1 LGKQFTNQVI
11 VFGVQDTTPASL
23 AGLDALDID
32 LSEQDAAFAAEWS
45 VWLDEHLPDIHEKF
59 ATAGSAAEKH
69 ALARQWQ
76 SQMAAGRWAALT
88 WPPEVGGRAATARQ
102 QLLFFLTS
110 AERRVPP
117 LAGRIGLNLCGPTLI
132 AHGTPE
138 QQQRF
143 LPPML
148 DGTEVWCQGFSEPG
162 AGSDLASLR
171 TRGEIDGDELVIT
184 GQKIWTSGAQVAD
197 WMFALVRT
205 DPDAPK
211 RHGISFVLVPMTAK
225 GVDIRPIRQISGDAD
240 FNEVFL
246 DEVRV
251 PLTNVVG
258 NLNDGWNVTR
268 TTLAN
273 ERAILFMG
281 QQIALTATLRKATTM
296 AKTADPQ
303 GLRAADD
310 PHLRDRIA
318 QAWIDV
324 ELVRLNGMRNLTKVL
339 SGKEPGPE
347 GAMSKL
353 FGQHVEQHLHEL
365 ALDLGREFSILDRG
379 ADDAPNR
386 GKWAL
391 GWLRTRAS
399 TIGGGTSEIQRNVLA
414 ERILGQPRDP
424 WADA

>member
-1 LGKQFTNQVI
+1 
-11 VFGVQDTTPASL
+11 VQRDTKAPP
-23 AGLDALDID
+23 GIEDLDID
-32 LSEQDAAFAAEWS
+32 LSEEDAAFAAEFAT
-45 VWLDEHLPDIHEKF
+45 WLDAHLPAVHEKL
-59 ATAGSAAEKH
+59 ASAKGDAEKQ
-69 ALARQWQ
+69 AVARDWQ
-76 SQMAAGRWAALT
+76 SQMAAAGWAAIT
-88 WPPEVGGRAATARQ
+88 WPREFGGRAATARQ
-102 QLLFFLTS
+102 QLMFYLTS

-148 DGTEVWCQGFSEPG
+148 DGRHVWCQGFSEPG

-171 TRGEIDGDELVIT
+171 TRGVIDGDSLVIT
-184 GQKIWTSGAQVAD
+184 GQKIWTSGAQHAD

-211 RHGISFVLVPMTAK
+211 RRGISFVLVPMTAD
-225 GVDIRPIRQISGDAD
+225 GVDVRPIRQISGDAG

-251 PLTNVVG
+251 PRANVVG
-258 NLNDGWNVTR
+258 ALNDGWNVTR

-281 QQIALTATLRKATTM
+281 QQMALTATLRKSIAM
-296 AKTADPQ
+296 ASEPDPH
-303 GLRAADD
+303 GVRAADD

-318 QAWIDV
+318 QAWMDV
-324 ELVRLNGMRNLTKVL
+324 ELVRLNGMRNLAKVL
-339 SGKEPGPE
+339 ACKEPGPE
-347 GAMSKL
+347 GAMLKL
-353 FGQHVEQHLHEL
+353 FGQQVEQHLHEL
-365 ALDLGREFSILDRG
+365 ALDLGGEFAILDRG
-379 ADDAPNR
+379 AADAPNQ

-414 ERILGQPRDP
+414 ERILAQPRDP

>member
-1 LGKQFTNQVI
+1 MAHSTKASAQSALGE
-11 VFGVQDTTPASL
+11 
-23 AGLDALDID
+23 LDID
-32 LSEQDAAFAAEWS
+32 MSDADTAFADEWS
-45 VWLDEHLPDIHEKF
+45 TWLDTHLPAMHSRLAEAD
-59 ATAGSAAEKH
+59 SAATKA
-69 ALARQWQ
+69 ALSREWQ
-76 SQMAAGRWAALT
+76 SLMAAGKWAAIT
-88 WPPEVGGRAATARQ
+88 WPSEFGGRNATARQ
-102 QLLFFLTS
+102 QLLFYLTS
-110 AERRVPP
+110 ADRRVPP

-138 QQQRF
+138 QRQRF
-143 LPPML
+143 LSPML
-148 DGTEVWCQGFSEPG
+148 DGRHVWCQGFSEPG

-171 TRGEIDGDELVIT
+171 TRGVIDGDDLLIT
-184 GQKIWTSGAQVAD
+184 GQKIWTSGAQQSD

-211 RHGISFVLVPMTAK
+211 RHGISFVLVPMNAD
-225 GVDIRPIRQISGDAD
+225 GVDIRPIRQMSGDAG
-240 FNEVFL
+240 FSGVFL

-258 NLNDGWNVTR
+258 KLNDGWNVTR

-281 QQIALTATLRKATTM
+281 QQLALTATLRKSIAL
-296 AKTADPQ
+296 AKTPDPH
-303 GLRAADD
+303 GNRAADD
-310 PHLRDRIA
+310 PELRDRIA

-324 ELVRLNGMRNLTKVL
+324 ELVRLNGMRNLAKVL
-339 SGKEPGPE
+339 SGNEPGPE
-347 GAMSKL
+347 GSMSKL

-365 ALDLGREFSILDRG
+365 ALDLGGEFGILDRG
-379 ADDAPNR
+379 AADAPDG

>member
-1 LGKQFTNQVI
+1 MGSTKGSSIPALGQ
-11 VFGVQDTTPASL
+11 
-23 AGLDALDID
+23 LDID
-32 LSEQDAAFAAEWS
+32 LSEDDAAFAEEWS
-45 VWLDEHLPDIHEKF
+45 SWLDGNLPAMQAKLI
-59 ATAGSAAEKH
+59 SAATEAEKRK
-69 ALARQWQ
+69 LARDWQ
-76 SQMAAGRWAALT
+76 AQMAAGGWAAIG
-88 WPPEVGGRAATARQ
+88 WPTEFGGRAATARQ
-102 QLLFFLTS
+102 QLIFYLTS

-132 AHGTPE
+132 AHGSPE

-148 DGTEVWCQGFSEPG
+148 DGRDVWCQAFSEPE

-171 TRGEIDGDELVIT
+171 TRGVMDGDTMVVT
-184 GQKIWTSGAQVAD
+184 GQKIWTSGAQHSD

-211 RHGISFVLVPMTAK
+211 RHGISFVLIPMTAE
-225 GVDIRPIRQISGDAD
+225 GVEVRPIRQISGDTG

-246 DEVRV
+246 DSVRV

-258 NLNDGWNVTR
+258 DINDGWNVTR

-273 ERAILFMG
+273 ERAILFLG
-281 QQIALTATLRKATTM
+281 QQMALTATLNKAIKQ
-296 AKTADPQ
+296 ASTADRH
-303 GLRAADD
+303 GVRLADD

-324 ELVRLNGMRNLTKVL
+324 ELVRLNGIRNLAKVL
-339 SGKEPGPE
+339 AGKDPGPE
-347 GAMSKL
+347 GSMSKL
-353 FGQHVEQHLHEL
+353 FGQHVEQEIHEL
-365 ALDLGREFSILDRG
+365 AVDLGGEFAILDRG
-379 ADDAPNR
+379 AADAPNR

-414 ERILGQPRDP
+414 ERVLGQPRDP

>member
-1 LGKQFTNQVI
+1 MQEYSKATS
-11 VFGVQDTTPASL
+11 PP
-23 AGLDALDID
+23 GLEQLDID
-32 LSEQDAAFAAEWS
+32 LSEEDAAFAEEWTT
-45 VWLDEHLPDIHEKF
+45 WLDAHLPTMHEKL
-59 ATAGSAAEKH
+59 ANADSDGVKH
-69 ALARQWQ
+69 ALAREWQ
-76 SQMAAGRWAALT
+76 SQMATGGWAAIT
-88 WPPEVGGRAATARQ
+88 WPSHFGGRAATARQ
-102 QLLFFLTS
+102 QLIFYLTS

-138 QQQRF
+138 QQQLF

-148 DGTEVWCQGFSEPG
+148 DGQQVWCQGFSEPG

-171 TRGEIDGDELVIT
+171 TRGVVDGDSLVIT
-184 GQKIWTSGAQVAD
+184 GQKIWTSGAQHAD

-211 RHGISFVLVPMTAK
+211 RRGISFVLVPMTAD
-225 GVDIRPIRQISGDAD
+225 GVEVRPIRQISGDAG

-251 PLTNVVG
+251 PLANVVG
-258 NLNDGWNVTR
+258 GLNDGWNVTR

-281 QQIALTATLRKATTM
+281 QQMALTATLRKAIAM
-296 AKTADPQ
+296 AKTADPH
-303 GLRAADD
+303 GVRAADD
-310 PHLRDRIA
+310 PYLRDRIA
-318 QAWIDV
+318 QTWIDV
-324 ELVRLNGMRNLTKVL
+324 ELVRLNGMRNLAKVL
-339 SGKEPGPE
+339 AGKEPGPE

-353 FGQHVEQHLHEL
+353 FGQHVEQQLHEL
-365 ALDLGREFSILDRG
+365 SLDLGDEFAILDRG
-379 ADDAPNR
+379 AADAPNR

-414 ERILGQPRDP
+414 ERMLGQPRDP

>member
-1 LGKQFTNQVI
+1 MQR
-11 VFGVQDTTPASL
+11 DTKAPP
-23 AGLDALDID
+23 GIEDLDID
-32 LSEQDAAFAAEWS
+32 LSEEDAAFAAEFAT
-45 VWLDEHLPDIHEKF
+45 WLDAHLPAVHEKL
-59 ATAGSAAEKH
+59 ASAKGDAEKQ
-69 ALARQWQ
+69 AVARDWQ
-76 SQMAAGRWAALT
+76 SQMAAAGWAAIT
-88 WPPEVGGRAATARQ
+88 WPREFGGRAATARQ
-102 QLLFFLTS
+102 QLMFYLTS

-148 DGTEVWCQGFSEPG
+148 DGRHVWCQGFSEPG

-171 TRGEIDGDELVIT
+171 TRGVIDGDSLVIT
-184 GQKIWTSGAQVAD
+184 GQKIWTSGAQHAD

-211 RHGISFVLVPMTAK
+211 RRGISFVLVPMTAD
-225 GVDIRPIRQISGDAD
+225 GVDVRPIRQISGDAG

-251 PLTNVVG
+251 PRANVVG
-258 NLNDGWNVTR
+258 ALNDGWNVTR

-281 QQIALTATLRKATTM
+281 QQMALTATLRKSIAM
-296 AKTADPQ
+296 ASEPDPH
-303 GLRAADD
+303 GVRAADD

-318 QAWIDV
+318 QAWMDV
-324 ELVRLNGMRNLTKVL
+324 ELVRLNGMRNLAKVL
-339 SGKEPGPE
+339 ACKEPGPE
-347 GAMSKL
+347 GAMLKL
-353 FGQHVEQHLHEL
+353 FGQQVEQHLHEL
-365 ALDLGREFSILDRG
+365 ALDLGGEFAILDRG
-379 ADDAPNR
+379 AADAPNQ

-414 ERILGQPRDP
+414 ERILAQPRDP

>member
-1 LGKQFTNQVI
+1 M
-11 VFGVQDTTPASL
+11 
-23 AGLDALDID
+23 
-32 LSEQDAAFAAEWS
+32 
-45 VWLDEHLPDIHEKF
+45 HEKL
-59 ATAGSAAEKH
+59 ADAGSDTDKH
-69 ALARQWQ
+69 ALAREWQ
-76 SQMAAGRWAALT
+76 SQMAAGGWAAIT
-88 WPPEVGGRAATARQ
+88 WPPEFGGRAATVRQ
-102 QLLFFLTS
+102 QLIFYLTS

-138 QQQRF
+138 QQERF

-148 DGTEVWCQGFSEPG
+148 DGRHLWCQGFSEPG

-171 TRGEIDGDELVIT
+171 TRGVVDGDSLVIT
-184 GQKIWTSGAQVAD
+184 GQKIWTSGAAHAD

-211 RHGISFVLVPMTAK
+211 RRGISFVLVPMTAD
-225 GVDIRPIRQISGDAD
+225 GVEVRPIRQISGDAG
-240 FNEVFL
+240 FSEVFL

-251 PLTNVVG
+251 PLANVVG
-258 NLNDGWNVTR
+258 GLNDGWNVTR

-281 QQIALTATLRKATTM
+281 QQMALTATLRKAIGM
-296 AKTADPQ
+296 AKTPDPH
-303 GLRAADD
+303 GFRAADD
-310 PHLRDRIA
+310 PYLRDRIA

-324 ELVRLNGMRNLTKVL
+324 EWVRLNGMRNLAKVL
-339 SGKEPGPE
+339 AGKEPGPE

-353 FGQHVEQHLHEL
+353 FGQHVEQYLHEL
-365 ALDLGREFSILDRG
+365 ALDLGGEFAILDRG
-379 ADDAPNR
+379 AADAPNR

>member
-1 LGKQFTNQVI
+1 VQQDSKAPPPPGLGE
-11 VFGVQDTTPASL
+11 L
-23 AGLDALDID
+23 GLDLVQD
-32 LSEQDAAFAAEWS
+32 LSEDDAAFAEEWTA
-45 VWLDEHLPDIHEKF
+45 WLDAHLPAVHEKL
-59 ATAGSAAEKH
+59 AAAHKDADKQ
-69 ALARQWQ
+69 ALARDWQ
-76 SQMAAGRWAALT
+76 SEMAAGGWVPLAC
-88 WPPEVGGRAATARQ
+88 PPGFVGRAPTARQ
-102 QLLFFLTS
+102 QLIFYLTS

-148 DGTEVWCQGFSEPG
+148 DGRHVWCQGFSEPG

-171 TRGEIDGDELVIT
+171 TRGVVDGDSLVIT
-184 GQKIWTSGAQVAD
+184 GQKIWTSGAQHAD

-211 RHGISFVLVPMTAK
+211 RHGISFVLVPMTAD
-225 GVDIRPIRQISGDAD
+225 GIDVRPIRQLSGDAG

-251 PLTNVVG
+251 PLAHVVG
-258 NLNDGWNVTR
+258 EPNDGWNVTR

-281 QQIALTATLRKATTM
+281 QQMALTATLRKAIAM
-296 AKTADPQ
+296 AKNADPQ
-303 GLRAADD
+303 GVRAADD

-324 ELVRLNGMRNLTKVL
+324 ELVRLNGMRNLAKVL
-339 SGKEPGPE
+339 AGKEPGPE

-353 FGQHVEQHLHEL
+353 FGQHVEQDLHEL
-365 ALDLGREFSILDRG
+365 ALDLGGEFAILDRG
-379 ADDAPNR
+379 AADAPNR

>member
-1 LGKQFTNQVI
+1 MQH
-11 VFGVQDTTPASL
+11 DTPLPA
-23 AGLDALDID
+23 AGLAELGID
-32 LSEQDAAFAAEWS
+32 LSDRDADFAAEWS
-45 VWLDEHLPDIHEKF
+45 SWLDDHLPAIHEKL
-59 ATAGSAAEKH
+59 ASTSDLADKR
-69 ALARQWQ
+69 ALTRQWQ
-76 SQMAAGRWAALT
+76 AETAAGGWAAIS
-88 WPPEVGGRAATARQ
+88 WPRHFGGRAATARQ
-102 QLLFFLTS
+102 QLVYYLIS

-148 DGTEVWCQGFSEPG
+148 DGREVWCQGFSEPE

-171 TRGEIDGDELVIT
+171 SRGVIDGDSLVIT
-184 GQKIWTSGAQVAD
+184 GQKIWTSAAQHAD

-205 DPDAPK
+205 DPDAAK
-211 RHGISFVLVPMTAK
+211 RDGISFVLVPMTAA
-225 GVDIRPIRQISGDAD
+225 GVEVRPIRQISGDSE

-251 PLTNVVG
+251 PLENVVG
-258 NLNDGWNVTR
+258 KLNQGWSVTR

-281 QQIALTATLRKATTM
+281 QQMALTATLRKAIAM
-296 AKTADPQ
+296 AKEPDAHAI
-303 GLRAADD
+303 RAADD

-324 ELVRLNGMRNLTKVL
+324 ELLRLNGMRNLAKVL
-339 SGKEPGPE
+339 AGHEPGPE
-347 GAMSKL
+347 GSMSKL

-365 ALDLGREFSILDRG
+365 ALDLGGEFAILDRG

>member
-1 LGKQFTNQVI
+1 MSGLG
-11 VFGVQDTTPASL
+11 D
-23 AGLDALDID
+23 LDID
-32 LSEQDAAFAAEWS
+32 LSNEDAAFEQEWS
-45 VWLDEHLPDIHEKF
+45 VWLDDHLPAMHDKF
-59 ATAGSAAEKH
+59 TKATSSTDKQT
-69 ALARQWQ
+69 LAREWQ
-76 SQMAAGRWAALT
+76 SQMAAGGWAAIN
-88 WPPEVGGRAATARQ
+88 WPPEFGGRAATARQ
-102 QLLFFLTS
+102 QLVFYLAS

-132 AHGTPE
+132 THGTPE

-148 DGTEVWCQGFSEPG
+148 DGRHLWCQGFSEPG

-171 TRGEIDGDELVIT
+171 TRGVVDGDSLVIT
-184 GQKIWTSGAQVAD
+184 GQKIWTSGAAQAD

-211 RHGISFVLVPMTAK
+211 RDGISFVLVPMTAD
-225 GVDIRPIRQISGDAD
+225 GVQVRPIRQISGDAD

-246 DEVRV
+246 DAVRI

-258 NLNDGWNVTR
+258 ELNDGWNVTR

-281 QQIALTATLRKATTM
+281 QQMALTATLRKAIAM
-296 AKTADPQ
+296 AKAADPH
-303 GLRAADD
+303 GVRAADD

-324 ELVRLNGMRNLTKVL
+324 ELVRLNGMRNLAKVL
-339 SGKEPGPE
+339 AGKEPGPE
-347 GAMSKL
+347 GSMSKL
-353 FGQHVEQHLHEL
+353 FGQHVEQNLHEL
-365 ALDLGREFSILDRG
+365 ALDLGGEFAILDQG
-379 ADDAPNR
+379 AVDAPNR

>member
-1 LGKQFTNQVI
+1 MQH
-11 VFGVQDTTPASL
+11 DTPPST
-23 AGLDALDID
+23 AGLSELDID
-32 LSEQDAAFAAEWS
+32 LSDEDAAFATEWS
-45 VWLDEHLPDIHEKF
+45 SWLDDHLPAIHDKF
-59 ATAGSAAEKH
+59 AAASDAADRR
-69 ALARQWQ
+69 ALTREWQ
-76 SQMAAGRWAALT
+76 SQMAAGGWAAIT
-88 WPPEVGGRAATARQ
+88 WPREFGGRAATARQ
-102 QLLFFLTS
+102 QLVYYLVS

-148 DGTEVWCQGFSEPG
+148 DGRDVWCQGFSEPG

-171 TRGEIDGDELVIT
+171 TRGVIDGDSLVIT
-184 GQKIWTSGAQVAD
+184 GQKIWTSTAQHAD

-211 RHGISFVLVPMTAK
+211 RHGISFVLVPMTAD
-225 GVDIRPIRQISGDAD
+225 GVDVRPIRQISGDSE

-246 DEVRV
+246 DDVRV

-258 NLNDGWNVTR
+258 ELNQGWNVTR

-281 QQIALTATLRKATTM
+281 QQMALTATLRKAIAM
-296 AKTADPQ
+296 AKKPDAHSI
-303 GLRAADD
+303 RAADD

-324 ELVRLNGMRNLTKVL
+324 ELVRLNGMRNLAKVL
-339 SGKEPGPE
+339 SGQEPGPE
-347 GAMSKL
+347 GSMSKL

-365 ALDLGREFSILDRG
+365 ALDLGGEFAILDRG
-379 ADDAPNR
+379 ADDAPNK

>member
-1 LGKQFTNQVI
+1 MPY
-11 VFGVQDTTPASL
+11 DTLPSAH
-23 AGLDALDID
+23 GLDALDID
-32 LSEQDAAFAAEWS
+32 VSDDDAAFAQEWS
-45 VWLDEHLPDIHEKF
+45 VWLDDHLPAVHERLLA
-59 ATAGSAAEKH
+59 ATNPDEKQVI
-69 ALARQWQ
+69 ARAWQ
-76 SQMAAGRWAALT
+76 KDMAAARWAAIT
-88 WPPEVGGRAATARQ
+88 WPPEFGGRSATARQ
-102 QLLFFLTS
+102 QLIFYLTS

-148 DGTEVWCQGFSEPG
+148 DGRELWCQGFSEPG

-171 TRGEIDGDELVIT
+171 TRGIVVGEELVIT
-184 GQKIWTSGAQVAD
+184 GQKIWTSGAQIAD

-205 DPDAPK
+205 DPDAAK
-211 RHGISFVLVPMTAK
+211 RRGISFVLVPMTAD
-225 GVDIRPIRQISGDAD
+225 GVDVRPIRQISGDSE

-246 DEVRV
+246 DEVKV
-251 PLTNVVG
+251 PLANVVG
-258 NLNDGWNVTR
+258 HLNEGWDVTR

-281 QQIALTATLRKATTM
+281 QQMALTATLRKAIGM
-296 AKTADPQ
+296 ARDTDPH
-303 GLRAADD
+303 GVRAADD
-310 PHLRDRIA
+310 PQLRDRIA
-318 QAWIDV
+318 AAWIDV
-324 ELVRLNGMRNLTKVL
+324 ELVRLNGMRNLAKVL
-339 SGKEPGPE
+339 SGKAPGPE

-353 FGQHVEQHLHEL
+353 FGQHVEQQLNEL
-365 ALDLGREFSILDRG
+365 ALDLGGDFAILDRG
-379 ADDAPNR
+379 ATDAPNN

-414 ERILGQPRDP
+414 ERVLGQPRDP

>member
-1 LGKQFTNQVI
+1 VQ
-11 VFGVQDTTPASL
+11 QDTHVPSPPEF
-23 AGLDALDID
+23 GELDID
-32 LSEQDAAFAAEWS
+32 LSDEDAAFAEEWTM
-45 VWLDEHLPDIHEKF
+45 WLDSHLPAVHEKF
-59 ATAGSAAEKH
+59 ANTLKDADKQ
-69 ALARQWQ
+69 ALAREWQ
-76 SQMAAGRWAALT
+76 SQMAVGRWAAIT
-88 WPPEVGGRAATARQ
+88 WPPEFGGRADTPRQ
-102 QLLFFLTS
+102 QLIFYLTS

-117 LAGRIGLNLCGPTLI
+117 LAGRIGINLCGPTLI
-132 AHGTPE
+132 AHGNAE

-148 DGTEVWCQGFSEPG
+148 DGRHVWCQGFSEPG

-171 TRGEIDGDELVIT
+171 TRGVVDGDSLVIT
-184 GQKIWTSGAQVAD
+184 GQKIWTSGAQHAD

-205 DPDAPK
+205 DPEAPK
-211 RHGISFVLVPMTAK
+211 RRGISFVLVPMTAG
-225 GVDIRPIRQISGDAD
+225 GVNVRPIRQISGDAG

-251 PLTNVVG
+251 PLNNVVG
-258 NLNDGWNVTR
+258 ELNAGWNVTR

-281 QQIALTATLRKATTM
+281 QQMALTATLRKATAM
-296 AKTADPQ
+296 AKKADPH
-303 GLRAADD
+303 GVRAAED

-324 ELVRLNGMRNLTKVL
+324 ELVRLNGMRNLAKVL
-339 SGKEPGPE
+339 AGKEPGPE

-353 FGQHVEQHLHEL
+353 FGQYVEQHLHEL
-365 ALDLGREFSILDRG
+365 ALDLGGEFAVLDRG
-379 ADDAPNR
+379 ADDAPSR

>member
-1 LGKQFTNQVI
+1 
-11 VFGVQDTTPASL
+11 VQHDTPAPTP
-23 AGLDALDID
+23 AGLDELDID
-32 LSEQDAAFAAEWS
+32 LSAEDAAFGGQWS
-45 VWLDEHLPDIHEKF
+45 AWLDDHLPAIHDEF
-59 ATAGSAAEKH
+59 ASAATAADKR
-69 ALARQWQ
+69 ALTRKWQ
-76 SQMAAGRWAALT
+76 SQIASGGWAAIS
-88 WPPEVGGRAATARQ
+88 WPPEFGGRAATARQ
-102 QLLFFLTS
+102 QLLYYLIS

-148 DGTEVWCQGFSEPG
+148 DGREVWCQGFSEPG
-162 AGSDLASLR
+162 AGSDLAALR
-171 TRGEIDGDELVIT
+171 TRGVIDGDELVIS
-184 GQKIWTSGAQVAD
+184 GQKIWTSGAHLSD

-205 DPDAPK
+205 DPAAPK
-211 RHGISFVLVPMTAK
+211 RHGISFVLVPMTAV
-225 GVDIRPIRQISGDAD
+225 GVEVRPIRQISGDSD
-240 FNEVFL
+240 FNEVFM

-251 PLTNVVG
+251 PLSNVIG
-258 NLNDGWNVTR
+258 GLNNGWNVTR

-281 QQIALTATLRKATTM
+281 QQMALSATLRKAIAM
-296 AKTADPQ
+296 ARDADPH
-303 GLRAADD
+303 GARAADD
-310 PHLRDRIA
+310 PHWRDQIA

-324 ELVRLNGMRNLTKVL
+324 ELVRLNGMRNLAKVL
-339 SGKEPGPE
+339 SGGEPGPE
-347 GAMSKL
+347 GSMSKL

-365 ALDLGREFSILDRG
+365 ALDLGGEFAILDRG
-379 ADDAPNR
+379 ADDAPNK

>member
-1 LGKQFTNQVI
+1 MGSTKGPSIAALGH
-11 VFGVQDTTPASL
+11 
-23 AGLDALDID
+23 LDID
-32 LSEQDAAFAAEWS
+32 LSEPDATFARDWS
-45 VWLDEHLPDIHEKF
+45 TWLDAHLPAMQAKLIS
-59 ATAGSAAEKH
+59 ATTEAEKRQ
-69 ALARQWQ
+69 LARDWQ
-76 SQMAAGRWAALT
+76 AQMAAGRWAAIG
-88 WPPEVGGRAATARQ
+88 WPTEFGGRAATARQ
-102 QLLFFLTS
+102 QLLFYLSS

-132 AHGTPE
+132 AHGSPE
-138 QQQRF
+138 QRQRF

-148 DGTEVWCQGFSEPG
+148 DGRQVWCQGFSEPE

-171 TRGEIDGDELVIT
+171 TRGVVDGDTLVIT
-184 GQKIWTSGAQVAD
+184 GQKIWTSGAQHAD

-211 RHGISFVLVPMTAK
+211 RHGISFVLIPMTAA
-225 GVDIRPIRQISGDAD
+225 GVEVRPIRQISGDAG

-246 DEVRV
+246 ESVRV

-258 NLNDGWNVTR
+258 ELNGGWNVTR

-273 ERAILFMG
+273 ERAILFLG
-281 QQIALTATLRKATTM
+281 QQMALTATLSKAITQAVTP
-296 AKTADPQ
+296 DRH
-303 GLRAADD
+303 GIRAADD

-324 ELVRLNGMRNLTKVL
+324 ELVRLNGLRNLANVL
-339 SGKEPGPE
+339 AGKEPGPE
-347 GAMSKL
+347 GSMSKL
-353 FGQHVEQHLHEL
+353 FGQHVEQQIHEL
-365 ALDLGREFSILDRG
+365 ALDLGGEFAILDSG
-379 ADDAPNR
+379 AADAPNR

-399 TIGGGTSEIQRNVLA
+399 TIGGGTTEIQRNVLA
-414 ERILGQPRDP
+414 ERVLGQPRDP

>member
-1 LGKQFTNQVI
+1 MRNTTGPSVSALGH
-11 VFGVQDTTPASL
+11 
-23 AGLDALDID
+23 LDID
-32 LSEQDAAFAAEWS
+32 LSEDDAAFAEEWS
-45 VWLDEHLPDIHEKF
+45 TWLDAHLPAMQDKLIS
-59 ATAGSAAEKH
+59 ATTEAEKRQ
-69 ALARQWQ
+69 LARDWQ
-76 SQMAAGRWAALT
+76 AQMAAGGWAAIA
-88 WPPEVGGRAATARQ
+88 WPTEFGGRAATARQ
-102 QLLFFLTS
+102 QLLFYLTS

-132 AHGTPE
+132 AHGSPE

-148 DGTEVWCQGFSEPG
+148 DGRHVWCQGFSEPE

-171 TRGEIDGDELVIT
+171 TRGIVDGDTLIIT
-184 GQKIWTSGAQVAD
+184 GQKIWTSGAQHSD

-211 RHGISFVLVPMTAK
+211 RHGISFVLIPMTAA
-225 GVDIRPIRQISGDAD
+225 GVEVRPIRQISGDAG

-246 DEVRV
+246 ESVRM
-251 PLTNVVG
+251 PLRNVVG
-258 NLNDGWNVTR
+258 ELNGGWNVTR

-273 ERAILFMG
+273 ERAILFLG
-281 QQIALTATLRKATTM
+281 QQMALRATLNKAIKQAGTP
-296 AKTADPQ
+296 DRH
-303 GLRAADD
+303 GIRAAED

-324 ELVRLNGMRNLTKVL
+324 ELVRLNGLRNLAKVL
-339 SGKEPGPE
+339 AGKEPGPE
-347 GAMSKL
+347 GSMSKL
-353 FGQHVEQHLHEL
+353 FGQHVEQQIHEL
-365 ALDLGREFSILDRG
+365 ALDLGGEFAILDSG
-379 ADDAPNR
+379 AADAPNR

-414 ERILGQPRDP
+414 ERVLGQPRDP

>member
-1 LGKQFTNQVI
+1 MQHDATA
-11 VFGVQDTTPASL
+11 PSP
-23 AGLDALDID
+23 AGLDELDID
-32 LSEQDAAFAAEWS
+32 LSETDAGFGAEWS
-45 VWLDEHLPDIHEKF
+45 SWLDANLPAIHADY
-59 ATAGSAAEKH
+59 ATATSAVDRH
-69 ALARQWQ
+69 AVARKWQ
-76 SQMAAGRWAALT
+76 ARMSEGRWAAIH
-88 WPPEVGGRAATARQ
+88 WPPEFGGRSATARQ
-102 QLLFFLTS
+102 QLLFYLLS

-148 DGTEVWCQGFSEPG
+148 DGSEVWCQGFSEPG

-171 TRGEIDGDELVIT
+171 TRGEVDGDELVVS

-205 DPDAPK
+205 DPNAPK
-211 RHGISFVLVPMTAK
+211 REGISFVLVPMRTA
-225 GVDIRPIRQISGDAD
+225 GVDVRPIRQISGDAE

-258 NLNDGWNVTR
+258 RLNDGWNVTR

-281 QQIALTATLRKATTM
+281 QQMALTATLRKAISM
-296 AKTADPQ
+296 AKTPDPF
-303 GLRAADD
+303 GVRAADD
-310 PHLRDRIA
+310 PHLRDRLA
-318 QAWIDV
+318 QGWIDV
-324 ELVRLNGMRNLTKVL
+324 ELVRLNGMRNLAKVL
-339 SGKEPGPE
+339 SGREPGPE
-347 GAMSKL
+347 GSMSKL

-365 ALDLGREFSILDRG
+365 ALDLGGEFAILDRG
-379 ADDAPNR
+379 ADEAPNK

>member
-1 LGKQFTNQVI
+1 MQP
-11 VFGVQDTTPASL
+11 DTSAPSPR
-23 AGLDALDID
+23 GLDDLDLD
-32 LSEQDAAFAAEWS
+32 LSDEDAAFGSEWS
-45 VWLDEHLPDIHEKF
+45 AWLDGHLPAIHNELLAAK
-59 ATAGSAAEKH
+59 SAAD
-69 ALARQWQ
+69 RQLVGRKWQ
-76 SQMAAGRWAALT
+76 SQVAAGGWAAIS
-88 WPPEVGGRAATARQ
+88 WPAAFGGRAATARQ
-102 QLLFFLTS
+102 QLLYYLIS

-148 DGTEVWCQGFSEPG
+148 DGREVWCQGFSEPG

-171 TRGEIDGDELVIT
+171 TRGVVDGDDLVIT
-184 GQKIWTSGAQVAD
+184 GQKIWTSGAHLAD

-205 DPDAPK
+205 DPAAPK
-211 RHGISFVLVPMTAK
+211 REGISFVLVPMTAP
-225 GVDIRPIRQISGDAD
+225 GIEVRPIRQISGDSD
-240 FNEVFL
+240 FNEVFI

-251 PLTNVVG
+251 PLSNVIG
-258 NLNDGWNVTR
+258 KLNDGWNVTR

-281 QQIALTATLRKATTM
+281 QQMALTATLRKAIDM
-296 AKTADPQ
+296 AKTPDPH
-303 GLRAADD
+303 GIRAADD
-310 PHLRDRIA
+310 PHWRDRIA

-324 ELVRLNGMRNLTKVL
+324 ELVRLNGMRNLAKVL
-339 SGKEPGPE
+339 AGAEPGPE
-347 GAMSKL
+347 GSMSKL

-365 ALDLGREFSILDRG
+365 ALDLGGEFAILDRG
-379 ADDAPNR
+379 AETAPNK

>member
-1 LGKQFTNQVI
+1 MQ
-11 VFGVQDTTPASL
+11 QDTEAPS
-23 AGLDALDID
+23 GLGELDID
-32 LSEQDAAFAAEWS
+32 LSEDDAAFAEEWMT
-45 VWLDEHLPDIHEKF
+45 WLDTHLPAMHEKL
-59 ATAGSAAEKH
+59 ADAGSDADKQ
-69 ALARQWQ
+69 ALARDWQ
-76 SQMAAGRWAALT
+76 SQMAAGGWAAIT
-88 WPPEVGGRAATARQ
+88 WPLEFGGRAATARQ
-102 QLLFFLTS
+102 QLIFYLTS

-117 LAGRIGLNLCGPTLI
+117 LAGRIGINLCGPTLI
-132 AHGTPE
+132 AHGTSE

-148 DGTEVWCQGFSEPG
+148 DGRHVWCQGFSEPG

-171 TRGEIDGDELVIT
+171 TRGVVDGDSLVIT
-184 GQKIWTSGAQVAD
+184 GQKIWTSGAQYAD
-197 WMFALVRT
+197 CMFALVRT

-211 RHGISFVLVPMTAK
+211 RRGISFVLVPMTAN
-225 GVDIRPIRQISGDAD
+225 GIEVRPIRQISGDAG

-251 PLTNVVG
+251 PLTNVIG
-258 NLNDGWNVTR
+258 ELNGGWNVTR

-281 QQIALTATLRKATTM
+281 QQMALTATLRKAITM
-296 AKTADPQ
+296 AKVADPQ
-303 GLRAADD
+303 GVRAADD
-310 PHLRDRIA
+310 PHFRDRIA

-324 ELVRLNGMRNLTKVL
+324 ELVRLNGMRNLARVL
-339 SGKEPGPE
+339 AGKEPGPE

-353 FGQHVEQHLHEL
+353 FGQHVEQKLHEL
-365 ALDLGREFSILDRG
+365 ALDLGGEFAILDRG
-379 ADDAPNR
+379 APDAPNR

>member
-1 LGKQFTNQVI
+1 MERNTKSR
-11 VFGVQDTTPASL
+11 TTS
-23 AGLDALDID
+23 GLDDLGID
-32 LSEQDAAFAAEWS
+32 LSDEDTAFAEEWS
-45 VWLDEHLPDIHEKF
+45 AWLDDHLPAIHERF
-59 ATAGSAAEKH
+59 GRAESGTDKL
-69 ALARQWQ
+69 ALAREWQ
-76 SQMAAGRWAALT
+76 SQMAAGGWAAIT
-88 WPPEVGGRAATARQ
+88 WPTEFGGRKATARQ
-102 QLLFFLTS
+102 QLIFYISS

-132 AHGTPE
+132 AHGTEE

-148 DGTEVWCQGFSEPG
+148 DGRNIWCQGFSEPG

-171 TRGEIDGDELVIT
+171 TRGVIDGDSMVIT
-184 GQKIWTSGAQVAD
+184 GQKIWTSSAHLAD

-211 RHGISFVLVPMTAK
+211 RHGISFVLIPMNTD
-225 GVDIRPIRQISGDAD
+225 GVDVRPIRQISGDAE

-246 DEVRV
+246 HSVRV
-251 PLTNVVG
+251 PLCNVVG
-258 NLNDGWNVTR
+258 KLNDGWNVTR

-281 QQIALTATLRKATTM
+281 QQMALTSTLRKAITI
-296 AKTADPQ
+296 AKTIDAL
-303 GLRAADD
+303 GFRAADD

-324 ELVRLNGMRNLTKVL
+324 ELVRLNGMRNLAKVL

-347 GAMSKL
+347 GSMSKL

-365 ALDLGREFSILDRG
+365 ALDLGGELAILDRG

>member
-1 LGKQFTNQVI
+1 MNQVI
-11 VFGVQDTTPASL
+11 VFAVQRDIQVPSV
-23 AGLDALDID
+23 AGLGDLDID
-32 LSEQDAAFAAEWS
+32 LSENDAAFATEWLT
-45 VWLDEHLPDIHEKF
+45 WLDEHLPAIHEKF
-59 ATAGSAAEKH
+59 LGARTAAER
-69 ALARQWQ
+69 LAVSREWQ
-76 SQMAAGRWAALT
+76 TEMAAGRWAAIT
-88 WPPEVGGRAATARQ
+88 WPPEFGGRSATARQ
-102 QLLFFLTS
+102 QLLFYLTS
-110 AERRVPP
+110 AERKVPP

-138 QQQRF
+138 QQERF

-148 DGTEVWCQGFSEPG
+148 DGRHIWCQGFSEPN

-171 TRGEIDGDELVIT
+171 TRGVIDGDDMVIS
-184 GQKIWTSGAQVAD
+184 GQKIWTSGAQHAD

-211 RHGISFVLVPMTAK
+211 RKGISFVLVPIDTD
-225 GVDIRPIRQISGDAD
+225 GVDVRPIRQISGDAE

-246 DEVRV
+246 DQVRV

-258 NLNDGWNVTR
+258 NLNEGWDVTR

-281 QQIALTATLRKATTM
+281 QQMALTATLRKAIGM
-296 AKTADPQ
+296 ATAPDPH
-303 GLRAADD
+303 GIRAADD
-310 PHLRDRIA
+310 PHLRDQIA
-318 QAWIDV
+318 KAWIDV
-324 ELVRLNGMRNLTKVL
+324 ELVRLNGMRNLAKVL

-365 ALDLGREFSILDRG
+365 ALDLGGEFAILDRG

-386 GKWAL
+386 GKWSL

-414 ERILGQPRDP
+414 ERVLGQPRDP

>member
-1 LGKQFTNQVI
+1 VQQDSTAPAPAGFDELDVDLSAEDAA
-11 VFGVQDTTPASL
+11 FGVQWSAWLDDRLPAIHDEFTGATT
-23 AGLDALDID
+23 
-32 LSEQDAAFAAEWS
+32 AAER
-45 VWLDEHLPDIHEKF
+45 L
-59 ATAGSAAEKH
+59 AAS
-69 ALARQWQ
+69 RNWQ
-76 SQMAAGRWAALT
+76 SQMAAGGWAAIS
-88 WPPEVGGRAATARQ
+88 WPPEFGGRAATARQ
-102 QLLFFLTS
+102 QLLYYLIS

-148 DGTEVWCQGFSEPG
+148 DGREVWCQGFSEPG

-171 TRGEIDGDELVIT
+171 TRAVIDADELVIT
-184 GQKIWTSGAQVAD
+184 GQKIWTSGAHLSD

-205 DPDAPK
+205 DPAAAK
-211 RHGISFVLVPMTAK
+211 RQGISFVLVPMTAP
-225 GVDIRPIRQISGDAD
+225 GVDVRPIRQISGDSD

-246 DEVRV
+246 DGVRV
-251 PLTNVVG
+251 PIANVVG
-258 NLNDGWNVTR
+258 PLNDGWNVTR

-281 QQIALTATLRKATTM
+281 QQMALTATLRKAITT
-296 AKTADPQ
+296 AKTTNPH
-303 GLRAADD
+303 GVRAADD
-310 PHLRDRIA
+310 PHLRERIA

-324 ELVRLNGMRNLTKVL
+324 ELLRLNGTRNLAKVL
-339 SGKEPGPE
+339 AGGEPGPE
-347 GAMSKL
+347 GSMSKL
-353 FGQHVEQHLHEL
+353 FGQHVEQQLHEL
-365 ALDLGREFSILDRG
+365 ALDLGAAFSILDRG
-379 ADDAPNR
+379 AEDAPNR

>member
-1 LGKQFTNQVI
+1 MQFDNQVI
-11 VFGVQDTTPASL
+11 VFVVKLDTQVASV
-23 AGLDALDID
+23 AGLGDLDID
-32 LSEQDAAFAAEWS
+32 LSDADAAFTTEWLA
-45 VWLDEHLPDIHEKF
+45 WLDEHLPAVHAKF
-59 ATAGSAAEKH
+59 LDARTAAERH
-69 ALARQWQ
+69 AVSREWQ
-76 SQMAAGRWAALT
+76 SEMATGRWAAIT
-88 WPPEVGGRAATARQ
+88 WPPEFGGRAATARQ
-102 QLLFFLTS
+102 QLLFYLTS
-110 AERRVPP
+110 AERKVPP

-132 AHGTPE
+132 AHGTPDQQE
-138 QQQRF
+138 QF

-148 DGTEVWCQGFSEPG
+148 DGRHVWCQGFSEPN

-171 TRGEIDGDELVIT
+171 TRGVIDGDDLVIS
-184 GQKIWTSGAQVAD
+184 GQKIWTSGAQHAD

-211 RHGISFVLVPMTAK
+211 RKGISFVLVPMTAD
-225 GVDIRPIRQISGDAD
+225 GVDVRPIRQISGDAE

-246 DEVRV
+246 DGVRV
-251 PLTNVVG
+251 PLANVVG
-258 NLNDGWNVTR
+258 KLNDGWNVTR

-281 QQIALTATLRKATTM
+281 QQMALTATLRKAITM
-296 AKTADPQ
+296 AVTPDPH
-303 GLRAADD
+303 GVRAADD

-324 ELVRLNGMRNLTKVL
+324 ELVRLNGMRNLAKVL

-347 GAMSKL
+347 GSMSKL

-365 ALDLGREFSILDRG
+365 ALDLGGEFAILDRG

-414 ERILGQPRDP
+414 ERVLGQPRDP

>member
-1 LGKQFTNQVI
+1 MPH
-11 VFGVQDTTPASL
+11 DTTAPTP

-32 LSEQDAAFAAEWS
+32 LSDDDAAFATEWS
-45 VWLDEHLPDIHEKF
+45 SWLDDHLPAVHAKYAE
-59 ATAGSAAEKH
+59 ARSAADKH
-69 ALARQWQ
+69 SLARQWQ
-76 SQMAAGRWAALT
+76 AEMAEGRWAAIT
-88 WPPEVGGRAATARQ
+88 WPPEYGGRSATARQ
-102 QLLFFLTS
+102 QLLFYLSS

-148 DGTEVWCQGFSEPG
+148 DGREVWCQGFSEPG

-171 TRGEIDGDELVIT
+171 TRGVVDGHDLVIT

-205 DPDAPK
+205 DPEAPK
-211 RHGISFVLVPMTAK
+211 RRGISFVLVPVDAD
-225 GVDIRPIRQISGDAD
+225 GVEVRPIRQISGDAE

-251 PLTNVVG
+251 PLSNVVG
-258 NLNDGWNVTR
+258 QLNEGWNVTR

-281 QQIALTATLRKATTM
+281 QQMALSATLRKAVAM
-296 AKTADPQ
+296 AKTPDPN
-303 GLRAADD
+303 GVRAADD

-324 ELVRLNGMRNLTKVL
+324 ELVRLNGMRNLAKVL

-365 ALDLGREFSILDRG
+365 ALDLGGEFGILDRG
-379 ADDAPNR
+379 AADAPNK

>member
-1 LGKQFTNQVI
+1 VQ
-11 VFGVQDTTPASL
+11 QDTRAPSPS
-23 AGLDALDID
+23 GLGQLDID
-32 LSEQDAAFAAEWS
+32 LSDEDAAFAEEWS
-45 VWLDEHLPDIHEKF
+45 TWLDTHLPAMHEKI
-59 ATAGSAAEKH
+59 AKASTDADKH
-69 ALARQWQ
+69 ALAREWQ
-76 SQMAAGRWAALT
+76 SQMADGGWAAIT
-88 WPPEVGGRAATARQ
+88 WPPEFGGRQATARQ
-102 QLLFFLTS
+102 QLIFYLTS

-117 LAGRIGLNLCGPTLI
+117 LAGRIGLNLCGPTLV
-132 AHGTPE
+132 AHGTSE
-138 QQQRF
+138 QQQTF

-148 DGTEVWCQGFSEPG
+148 DGRHVWCQGFSEPG

-171 TRGEIDGDELVIT
+171 TRGVIDGDSLLIT
-184 GQKIWTSGAQVAD
+184 GQKIWTSGAQHAD

-211 RHGISFVLVPMTAK
+211 RRGISFVLVPMTAD
-225 GVDIRPIRQISGDAD
+225 GVDVRPIRQISGDAG

-246 DEVRV
+246 DSVRV

-258 NLNDGWNVTR
+258 ELNDGWNVTR

-273 ERAILFMG
+273 ERAVLFMG
-281 QQIALTATLRKATTM
+281 QQMALRATLRKAITQ
-296 AKTADPQ
+296 AKGTDAQ
-303 GLRAADD
+303 GFRAADD
-310 PHLRDRIA
+310 PYLRDRIA

-324 ELVRLNGMRNLTKVL
+324 ELVRLNGMRNLAKVL
-339 SGKEPGPE
+339 AGQEPGPE

-365 ALDLGREFSILDRG
+365 ALDLGGELAILDRG
-379 ADDAPNR
+379 AADAPNR

>member
-1 LGKQFTNQVI
+1 M
-11 VFGVQDTTPASL
+11 QDTTSPSTARF
-23 AGLDALDID
+23 DALDID
-32 LSEQDAAFAAEWS
+32 LSERDAAFAAELS
-45 VWLDEHLPDIHEKF
+45 TWLDEHLPAIHDNL
-59 ATAGSAAEKH
+59 ASASSAAEKH
-69 ALARQWQ
+69 ALSRNWQ
-76 SQMAAGRWAALT
+76 SQMAAGRWAAIT
-88 WPPEVGGRAATARQ
+88 WPPEFGGRAATARQ
-102 QLLFFLTS
+102 QLLFYLTS

-117 LAGRIGLNLCGPTLI
+117 LAGRIGINLCGPTLI
-132 AHGTPE
+132 THGTPE
-138 QQQRF
+138 QQRRF

-148 DGTEVWCQGFSEPG
+148 DGTELWCQGFSEPE

-171 TRGEIDGDELVIT
+171 TRGVIDGDQLVIT
-184 GQKIWTSGAQVAD
+184 GQKIWTSGAEVAD

-205 DPDAPK
+205 DPAAPK
-211 RHGISFVLVPMTAK
+211 RQGISFVLVPMAAN
-225 GVDIRPIRQISGDAD
+225 GVEVRPIRQISGDAG

-258 NLNDGWNVTR
+258 RLNDGWNVTR

-281 QQIALTATLRKATTM
+281 QQIALTATLRKAIAM
-296 AKTADPQ
+296 AKTADPH
-303 GLRAADD
+303 GMRAADD
-310 PHLRDRIA
+310 PHLRDQIA

-324 ELVRLNGMRNLTKVL
+324 ELVRLNGMRNLTRVL
-339 SGKEPGPE
+339 AGKDPGPE

-365 ALDLGREFSILDRG
+365 ALDLGGEFAILDRG
-379 ADDAPNR
+379 AADAPNN

>member
-1 LGKQFTNQVI
+1 MASN
-11 VFGVQDTTPASL
+11 PA
-23 AGLDALDID
+23 GFDDLDID
-32 LSEQDAAFAAEWS
+32 LSEQDAEFAAKFS
-45 VWLDEHLPDIHEKF
+45 AWLDEHLPATHEQLI
-59 ATAGSAAEKH
+59 AAKTTDD
-69 ALARQWQ
+69 RQTTMRAWQ
-76 SQMAAGRWAALT
+76 AKMAAGGWAAIS
-88 WPPEVGGRAATARQ
+88 WPAAFGGREANARQ
-102 QLLFFLTS
+102 QLLFYLIS

-117 LAGRIGLNLCGPTLI
+117 LAGRIGLNLCGTTLI

-171 TRGEIDGDELVIT
+171 TRGVLDGDHLVIT
-184 GQKIWTSGAQVAD
+184 GQKIWTSGAHLAD

-205 DPDAPK
+205 DPDARK
-211 RHGISFVLVPMTAK
+211 RDGISFVLVPMDAE
-225 GVDIRPIRQISGDAD
+225 GVDVRPIRQISGDAE

-251 PLTNVVG
+251 PLTNIVG
-258 NLNDGWNVTR
+258 RLNDGWNVTR

-281 QQIALTATLRKATTM
+281 QQMALTATLQKAVKM
-296 AKTADPQ
+296 AKTPDPY
-303 GLRAADD
+303 GVRAADD
-310 PHLRDRIA
+310 PDLRDRLA

-324 ELVRLNGMRNLTKVL
+324 ELVRLNGMRNLAKVL
-339 SGKEPGPE
+339 GGKEPGPE
-347 GAMSKL
+347 GSMSKL
-353 FGQHVEQHLHEL
+353 FGQHTEQHLHEL
-365 ALDLGREFSILDRG
+365 ALDLGGEFAILDRG
-379 ADDAPNR
+379 ADDAPNK

>member
-1 LGKQFTNQVI
+1 VLQEPKASPPRPPGLGE
-11 VFGVQDTTPASL
+11 
-23 AGLDALDID
+23 LDID
-32 LSEQDAAFAAEWS
+32 LSDEDAAFVEEWTA
-45 VWLDEHLPDIHEKF
+45 WLDTHLPPVHGKLLK
-59 ATAGSAAEKH
+59 ATGDDVKQ
-69 ALARQWQ
+69 ALAREWQ
-76 SQMAAGRWAALT
+76 SEMAAGGWAAIT
-88 WPPEVGGRAATARQ
+88 WPPEFGGRAATARQ
-102 QLLFFLTS
+102 QLIFYLTS
-110 AERRVPP
+110 AERRVLP

-148 DGTEVWCQGFSEPG
+148 DGRHVWCQGFSEPG

-171 TRGEIDGDELVIT
+171 TRGVVDGDSLVIT
-184 GQKIWTSGAQVAD
+184 GQKIWTSGAQHAD

-211 RHGISFVLVPMTAK
+211 RRGISFVLVPMSAD
-225 GVDIRPIRQISGDAD
+225 GVDVRPIRQISGDAG

-251 PLTNVVG
+251 PLSNVVG
-258 NLNDGWNVTR
+258 ELNDGWNVTR

-281 QQIALTATLRKATTM
+281 QQMALTATLRKAIAM
-296 AKTADPQ
+296 AKTTDPH
-303 GLRAADD
+303 GVRAADD

-324 ELVRLNGMRNLTKVL
+324 ELVRLNGMRNLAKGL
-339 SGKEPGPE
+339 AGKEPGPE
-347 GAMSKL
+347 GSMSKL

-365 ALDLGREFSILDRG
+365 ALDLGDEFAILDRG
-379 ADDAPNR
+379 AADAPNR

>member
-1 LGKQFTNQVI
+1 MQQEATPPPPA
-11 VFGVQDTTPASL
+11 GV
-23 AGLDALDID
+23 GNLDID
-32 LSEQDAAFAAEWS
+32 LSPQDADFAAEWS
-45 VWLDEHLPDIHEKF
+45 TWLDEHLPTMHAQF
-59 ATAGSAAEKH
+59 RNAGSSADRD
-69 ALARQWQ
+69 ALARGWQ
-76 SQMAAGRWAALT
+76 AQMAAGRWAAIT
-88 WPPEVGGRAATARQ
+88 WPEQFGGRAATARQ
-102 QLLFFLTS
+102 QLLFYLTS

-132 AHGTPE
+132 AHGSPE

-148 DGTEVWCQGFSEPG
+148 DGAEVWCQGFSEPG

-171 TRGEIDGDELVIT
+171 TRGVIDGDDLVIT
-184 GQKIWTSGAQVAD
+184 GQKIWTSGAQLSD

-211 RHGISFVLVPMTAK
+211 RRGISFVLVPMAAD
-225 GVDIRPIRQISGDAD
+225 GVDVRPIRQISGDAG
-240 FNEVFL
+240 FSEVFL

-258 NLNDGWNVTR
+258 RLNDGWNVTR

-281 QQIALTATLRKATTM
+281 QQMALTATLRKAIAMATT
-296 AKTADPQ
+296 T
-303 GLRAADD
+303 D
-310 PHLRDRIA
+310 PHGGCAAHDPLLRDRIA
-318 QAWIDV
+318 QAWVDV
-324 ELVRLNGMRNLTKVL
+324 ELVRLNGMRNLAKVL

-365 ALDLGREFSILDRG
+365 ALDLGGDFAILDRG
-379 ADDAPNR
+379 AVDAPNN

-424 WADA
+424 WVDA

>member
-1 LGKQFTNQVI
+1 MRNTTGPSVSALGH
-11 VFGVQDTTPASL
+11 
-23 AGLDALDID
+23 LDID
-32 LSEQDAAFAAEWS
+32 LSEDDAAFAEEWS
-45 VWLDEHLPDIHEKF
+45 TWLDAHLPAMQDKLIS
-59 ATAGSAAEKH
+59 ATTEAEKRQ
-69 ALARQWQ
+69 LARDWQ
-76 SQMAAGRWAALT
+76 AQMAAGGWAAIA
-88 WPPEVGGRAATARQ
+88 WPTEFGGRAATARQ
-102 QLLFFLTS
+102 QLLFYLTS

-132 AHGTPE
+132 AHGSPE

-148 DGTEVWCQGFSEPG
+148 DGRHVWCQGFSEPE

-171 TRGEIDGDELVIT
+171 TRGIVDGDTLVIT
-184 GQKIWTSGAQVAD
+184 GQKIWTSGAQHSD

-211 RHGISFVLVPMTAK
+211 RHGISFVLIPMTAA
-225 GVDIRPIRQISGDAD
+225 GVEVRPIRQISGDAG

-246 DEVRV
+246 ESVRV
-251 PLTNVVG
+251 PLRNVVG
-258 NLNDGWNVTR
+258 ELNGGWNVTR

-273 ERAILFMG
+273 ERAILFLG
-281 QQIALTATLRKATTM
+281 QQMALRATLNKAIKQAGTP
-296 AKTADPQ
+296 DRH
-303 GLRAADD
+303 GIRAADN

-324 ELVRLNGMRNLTKVL
+324 ELVRLNGLRNLAKVL
-339 SGKEPGPE
+339 AGKEPGPE
-347 GAMSKL
+347 GSMSKL
-353 FGQHVEQHLHEL
+353 FGQHVEQQIHEL
-365 ALDLGREFSILDRG
+365 ALDLGGEFAILDSG
-379 ADDAPNR
+379 AADAPNK

-414 ERILGQPRDP
+414 ERVLGQPRDP

>member
-1 LGKQFTNQVI
+1 MQ
-11 VFGVQDTTPASL
+11 QDTKAPSPS
-23 AGLDALDID
+23 GLGQLDID
-32 LSEQDAAFAAEWS
+32 LSEEDAAFAEEWS
-45 VWLDEHLPDIHEKF
+45 AWLDIHLPAVHNKLAKADTDADKY
-59 ATAGSAAEKH
+59 
-69 ALARQWQ
+69 ALAREWQ
-76 SQMAAGRWAALT
+76 SQMADGGWAAIT
-88 WPPEVGGRAATARQ
+88 WPPKFGGRAATARQ
-102 QLLFFLTS
+102 QLIFYLTS

-132 AHGTPE
+132 AHGTSE
-138 QQQRF
+138 QQQAF

-148 DGTEVWCQGFSEPG
+148 DGRHVWCQGFSEPG

-171 TRGEIDGDELVIT
+171 TRGVIDGDSLLIT
-184 GQKIWTSGAQVAD
+184 GQKIWTSAAQHAD

-211 RHGISFVLVPMTAK
+211 RRGISFVLVPMTAD
-225 GVDIRPIRQISGDAD
+225 GVDVRPIRQISGDAG

-246 DEVRV
+246 DAVRV
-251 PLTNVVG
+251 PLNNVVG
-258 NLNDGWNVTR
+258 ELNDGWNVTR

-281 QQIALTATLRKATTM
+281 QQMALRATLRKAIAG
-296 AKTADPQ
+296 AKVTDPQ
-303 GLRAADD
+303 GFRAADD

-324 ELVRLNGMRNLTKVL
+324 ELVRLNGMRNLAKVL
-339 SGKEPGPE
+339 AGQEPGPE

-365 ALDLGREFSILDRG
+365 ALDLGGEFAILDRG
-379 ADDAPNR
+379 AADAPNR

>member
-1 LGKQFTNQVI
+1 MRNTTGPSVSALGH
-11 VFGVQDTTPASL
+11 
-23 AGLDALDID
+23 LDID
-32 LSEQDAAFAAEWS
+32 LSEDDAAFAEEWS
-45 VWLDEHLPDIHEKF
+45 TWLDAHLPAMQDKLIS
-59 ATAGSAAEKH
+59 ATTEAEKRQ
-69 ALARQWQ
+69 LARDWQ
-76 SQMAAGRWAALT
+76 AQMAAGGWAAIA
-88 WPPEVGGRAATARQ
+88 WPTEFGGRAATARQ
-102 QLLFFLTS
+102 QLLFYLTS

-132 AHGTPE
+132 AHGSPE

-148 DGTEVWCQGFSEPG
+148 DGRHVWCQGFSEPE

-171 TRGEIDGDELVIT
+171 TRGIVDGDTLVIT
-184 GQKIWTSGAQVAD
+184 GQKIWTSGAQHSD

-211 RHGISFVLVPMTAK
+211 RHGISFVLIPMTAA
-225 GVDIRPIRQISGDAD
+225 GVEVRPIRQISGDAG

-246 DEVRV
+246 ESVRV
-251 PLTNVVG
+251 PLRNVVG
-258 NLNDGWNVTR
+258 ELNGGWNVTR

-273 ERAILFMG
+273 ERAILFLG
-281 QQIALTATLRKATTM
+281 QQMALRATLNKAIKQAGTP
-296 AKTADPQ
+296 DRH
-303 GLRAADD
+303 GIRAAED

-324 ELVRLNGMRNLTKVL
+324 ELVRLNGLRNLAKVL
-339 SGKEPGPE
+339 TGKEPGPE
-347 GAMSKL
+347 GSMSKL
-353 FGQHVEQHLHEL
+353 FGQHVEQQIHEL
-365 ALDLGREFSILDRG
+365 ALDLGGEFAILDSG
-379 ADDAPNR
+379 AADAPNR

-414 ERILGQPRDP
+414 ERVLGQPRDP